1 MTDALRHDERLIVVY
16 AVQHAV
22 RAAPGAVQPGQFTP
36 QRLADSPRF
45 ARQVAEGELN
55 QRREHSRRQLV
66 QVTPRGGGE
75 PNRVGQ
81 RRLCI
86 VAPWNAE
93 LGANL
98 VFAVGAARG
107 DVGVGLGD
115 RLFDARLRQP
125 VQRLLQ

>member
-1 MTDALRHDERLIVVY
+1 MILID

-22 RAAPGAVQPGQFTP
+22 RAAPRTVQPGQLTA
-36 QRLADSPRF
+36 QRLTDTARL
-45 ARQVAEGELN
+45 ARQIAERKLDH
-55 QRREHSRRQLV
+55 RRDHPRRKLV
-66 QVTPRGGGE
+66 QVTARSCRE
-75 PNRVGQ
+75 PNCVGQ

-98 VFAVGAARG
+98 VFAVGVPRG